1 MHYHSG
7 SNIIAQLHEFG
18 FVHAEPHTNGWCAY
32 LNPALKVRLWIPV
45 GPKMPLWLGVPGRL
59 ALDALL
65 PNSTRVLPGVVT
77 SNGYVLT
84 QTATAATSP
93 EITEQFNASNLDN
106 PSAREN
112 AYRIAPVPDP
122 DVHVFQTATFQEF
135 VDLLQTVTTALTTNA
150 QSPASKQ
157 NTSNPTHAPDPNPE
171 IDKATLILLGDD
183 SELSSTEL
191 LTLAIARR
199 GQDVFRQ
206 KLVDYWQGACALTG
220 ITDAAL
226 LRASHI
232 RPWAQCE
239 TAAQRLDV
247 HNGILLAAH
256 LDAAFDQG
264 LLTFDESG
272 CCVLSPQLSVA
283 GRGLFSAWAGVRI
296 AGITPA
302 HQVYLRWHR
311 ARVFLA

>member
-1 MHYHSG
+1 
-7 SNIIAQLHEFG
+7 
-18 FVHAEPHTNGWCAY
+18 
-32 LNPALKVRLWIPV
+32 
-45 GPKMPLWLGVPGRL
+45 MPLWLGVPSRL

-65 PNSTRVLPGVVT
+65 PNSTRVLPGIVS
-77 SNGYVLT
+77 SNGYMLAE
-84 QTATAATSP
+84 TATAATSP
-93 EITEQFNASNLDN
+93 EITEQLNSSSLDI

-112 AYRIAPVPDP
+112 VYRIPPVPDL
-122 DVHVFQTATFQEF
+122 DVHVFHTATFQEF

-150 QSPASKQ
+150 QSSASKQ
-157 NTSNPTHAPDPNPE
+157 NTTNPTNAPDPNPE
-171 IDKATLILLGDD
+171 IDQATLLLLGDD

-199 GQDVFRQ
+199 GQEVFRQ

-232 RPWAQCE
+232 RPWAHCE

-264 LLTFDESG
+264 LLTFDETG
-272 CCVLSPQLSVA
+272 CCVLSPRLSDA
-283 GRGLFSAWAGVRI
+283 GRGLFSAWAGVQI

-311 ARVFLA
+311 AWVFLG